1 MCAGEQ
7 ESVFIYASLSFSFL
21 FFFFFLFC
29 RTTLFSVISICCDKA
44 ASSFSRNG
52 PLQIMSVIP
61 NRGAKA
67 DFAPPPRPF
76 SLQPSLILPRLSFKT
91 SVVKKRRR
99 EGSNALGARGA
110 PSADTC
116 KSKKSFR
123 ELSTASSPGIGL
135 VDIGEVKEVF
145 SSVRE
150 AFTLLNFCFHSLVT

>member
-1 MCAGEQ
+1 MRGVCMCAGEQ
-7 ESVFIYASLSFSFL
+7 ASVFIHASLSFSFL

-76 SLQPSLILPRLSFKT
+76 SLQPPLILPRYHSRHRLLRNADERGRMLSVRAALRQLTRAKANTLSASFPQ
-91 SVVKKRRR
+91 RRR
-99 EGSNALGARGA
+99 RGL
-110 PSADTC
+110 D
-116 KSKKSFR
+116 
-123 ELSTASSPGIGL
+123 
-135 VDIGEVKEVF
+135 
-145 SSVRE
+145 
-150 AFTLLNFCFHSLVT
+150 